1 MTETYDKLNHWYGWN
16 GGECPV
22 HPETVVEC
30 SYMDKR
36 GLLSGVA
43 RSFPWDGQTF
53 QGGAT
58 DRPCAFRIIK
68 LHVEPKVIWVN
79 EYANYVSAWCTRD
92 DAFQFAGTSA
102 KRIAVRYVE
111 QPL

>member
-22 HPETVVEC
+22 HPETVVQA
-30 SYMDKR
+30 
-36 GLLSGVA
+36 SGVWGVNGEHPA
-43 RSFPWDGQTF
+43 RCIAWDSTGM
-53 QGGAT
+53 A
-58 DRPCAFRIIK
+58 AFRIIK

-79 EYANYVSAWCTRD
+79 EHDERGFAYSSESIAIMNAGRD
-92 DAFQFAGTSA
+92 AL
-102 KRIAVRYVE
+102 RIAVRYVE

>member
-1 MTETYDKLNHWYGWN
+1 MTETYEKLNHWYGWN

-22 HPETVVEC
+22 HPATVVEC

-36 GLLSGVA
+36 GVLSGDA
-43 RSFPWDGQTF
+43 RSFPWNGQTF
-53 QGGAT
+53 RGVET

-68 LHVEPKVIWVN
+68 LHVEPREFWIVGTLVYRDKR
-79 EYANYVSAWCTRD
+79 SAITE
-92 DAFQFAGTSA
+92 FPGTPA
-102 KRIAVRYVE
+102 IHVREVE

>member
-22 HPETVVEC
+22 HPDTRVQT
-30 SYMDKR
+30 SGAW
-36 GLLSGVA
+36 GLGSEHPAHCISWHNSGLA
-43 RSFPWDGQTF
+43 
-53 QGGAT
+53 
-58 DRPCAFRIIK
+58 AFRIIK

-79 EYANYVSAWCTRD
+79 EHDIKAFVYSTKSSAETNARQN
-92 DAFQFAGTSA
+92 AT
-102 KRIAVRYVE
+102 RIAVRYVE

>member
-22 HPETVVEC
+22 HPETVVEIGTG
-30 SYMDKR
+30 SEQLEDR
-36 GLLSGVA
+36 ADEFSWSHDGDSG
-43 RSFPWDGQTF
+43 DII
-53 QGGAT
+53 
-58 DRPCAFRIIK
+58 AFRITK

-79 EYANYVSAWCTRD
+79 EYANHVAASPTQD
-92 DAFQFAGTSA
+92 DAFQLAGKNA
-102 KRIAVRYVE
+102 IRVAVRYVE